1 MFTGIIESIAKVED
15 IKNDKGNLQITYK
28 SSIAKELKVDQSVCH
43 DGACLTIIETNGD
56 HYTVDAIA
64 ETISRTNLADL
75 KIGDG
80 VNIERSMAVNSRFD
94 GHIVQGHIDE
104 VGVCKSITEN
114 GGSWV
119 FEFEHSGKNITVE
132 KGSITVNGVS
142 LTIVKSQ
149 ETLLS
154 VAIIPYTYNNTN
166 FCELKV
172 GSKVNLEFDILGK
185 YISKLINPSNSIFL
199 FKLFIII
206 SNHLS
211 SLSLSTFRIFVK
223 Y

>member
-80 VNIERSMAVNSRFD
+80 VNIERSMAVNTRFD

-114 GGSWV
+114 GGSWI

-185 YISKLINPSNSIFL
+185 YISKLIKNNKTL
-199 FKLFIII
+199 
-206 SNHLS
+206 
-211 SLSLSTFRIFVK
+211 
-223 Y
+223 

>member
-154 VAIIPYTYNNTN
+154 VAIIPYTFNNTN

-185 YISKLINPSNSIFL
+185 YISKLIKNN
-199 FKLFIII
+199 KT
-206 SNHLS
+206 H
-211 SLSLSTFRIFVK
+211 
-223 Y
+223 

>member
-15 IKNDKGNLQITYK
+15 IKNVKGNLQITYK

-114 GGSWV
+114 GGSWI

-185 YISKLINPSNSIFL
+185 YISKLIKNNKTL
-199 FKLFIII
+199 
-206 SNHLS
+206 
-211 SLSLSTFRIFVK
+211 
-223 Y
+223 

>member
-64 ETISRTNLADL
+64 ETISRTNLEDL

-104 VGVCKSITEN
+104 VGVCKSISETR
-114 GGSWV
+114 GSWV

-185 YISKLINPSNSIFL
+185 YISKLIKNN
-199 FKLFIII
+199 KT
-206 SNHLS
+206 H
-211 SLSLSTFRIFVK
+211 
-223 Y
+223 

>member
-43 DGACLTIIETNGD
+43 DGACLTIVETNGD

-104 VGVCKSITEN
+104 VGVCKSISEN
-114 GGSWV
+114 RGSWV

-185 YISKLINPSNSIFL
+185 YISKLIKNN
-199 FKLFIII
+199 KT
-206 SNHLS
+206 H
-211 SLSLSTFRIFVK
+211 
-223 Y
+223 

>member
-104 VGVCKSITEN
+104 VGVCKSISEN

-185 YISKLINPSNSIFL
+185 YISKLIKNN
-199 FKLFIII
+199 KT
-206 SNHLS
+206 H
-211 SLSLSTFRIFVK
+211 
-223 Y
+223 

>member
-43 DGACLTIIETNGD
+43 DGACLTIIETSGD

-104 VGVCKSITEN
+104 VGVCKSISEN

-185 YISKLINPSNSIFL
+185 YISKLIKNN
-199 FKLFIII
+199 KT
-206 SNHLS
+206 H
-211 SLSLSTFRIFVK
+211 
-223 Y
+223 

>member
-28 SSIAKELKVDQSVCH
+28 SSVAKELKVDQSVCH
-43 DGACLTIIETNGD
+43 DGACLTIVETNGD
-56 HYTVDAIA
+56 YYTVDAIA

-75 KIGDG
+75 KIGDS
-80 VNIERSMAVNSRFD
+80 VNIERSMAANSRFD
-94 GHIVQGHIDE
+94 GHVVQGHIDE

-185 YISKLINPSNSIFL
+185 YISKLIKNNKIL
-199 FKLFIII
+199 
-206 SNHLS
+206 
-211 SLSLSTFRIFVK
+211 
-223 Y
+223 

>member
-1 MFTGIIESIAKVED
+1 MNIMFTGIIESIAKVED

-114 GGSWV
+114 GGSWI

-154 VAIIPYTYNNTN
+154 VAIIPYTYYNTN
-166 FCELKV
+166 FCALKA

-185 YISKLINPSNSIFL
+185 YISKLIKNNKTL
-199 FKLFIII
+199 
-206 SNHLS
+206 
-211 SLSLSTFRIFVK
+211 
-223 Y
+223 

>member
-1 MFTGIIESIAKVED
+1 MFTGIIESISKVED

-114 GGSWV
+114 GGSWI

-185 YISKLINPSNSIFL
+185 YISKLIKNNKTL
-199 FKLFIII
+199 
-206 SNHLS
+206 
-211 SLSLSTFRIFVK
+211 
-223 Y
+223 

>member
-56 HYTVDAIA
+56 YYTVDAIA

-104 VGVCKSITEN
+104 VGVCKSISEN
-114 GGSWV
+114 RGSWV

-149 ETLLS
+149 ATLLS

-185 YISKLINPSNSIFL
+185 YISKLIKNNKTL
-199 FKLFIII
+199 
-206 SNHLS
+206 
-211 SLSLSTFRIFVK
+211 
-223 Y
+223 

>member
-185 YISKLINPSNSIFL
+185 YISKLIKNNKP
-199 FKLFIII
+199 
-206 SNHLS
+206 H
-211 SLSLSTFRIFVK
+211 
-223 Y
+223 

>member
-114 GGSWV
+114 GGSWI

-185 YISKLINPSNSIFL
+185 YISKLIKNNKTL
-199 FKLFIII
+199 
-206 SNHLS
+206 
-211 SLSLSTFRIFVK
+211 

>member
-43 DGACLTIIETNGD
+43 DGACLTIIETNGN

-185 YISKLINPSNSIFL
+185 YISKLIKNNKIL
-199 FKLFIII
+199 
-206 SNHLS
+206 
-211 SLSLSTFRIFVK
+211 
-223 Y
+223 

>member
-28 SSIAKELKVDQSVCH
+28 ASIAKELKVDQSVCH

-114 GGSWV
+114 GGSWI

-185 YISKLINPSNSIFL
+185 YISKLIKNNKTL
-199 FKLFIII
+199 
-206 SNHLS
+206 
-211 SLSLSTFRIFVK
+211 
-223 Y
+223 

>member
-104 VGVCKSITEN
+104 VGVCKSISEN
-114 GGSWV
+114 RGSWV

-132 KGSITVNGVS
+132 KGSITINGVS

-172 GSKVNLEFDILGK
+172 GSKVNLEVDILGK
-185 YISKLINPSNSIFL
+185 YISKLIKNNKIL
-199 FKLFIII
+199 
-206 SNHLS
+206 
-211 SLSLSTFRIFVK
+211 
-223 Y
+223 

>member
-94 GHIVQGHIDE
+94 GHIVQGHVDE
-104 VGVCKSITEN
+104 VAVCTQVSETD
-114 GGSWV
+114 GSWKYV
-119 FEFEHSGKNITVE
+119 FKHSKNNITVE
-132 KGSITVNGVS
+132 KGSITINGVS
-142 LTIVKSQ
+142 LTVVDSN
-149 ETLLS
+149 ENSFS

-166 FCELKV
+166 FNQINV
-172 GSKVNLEFDILGK
+172 GTKVNLEFDIVGK
-185 YISKLINPSNSIFL
+185 YISKMIKKTN
-199 FKLFIII
+199 
-206 SNHLS
+206 
-211 SLSLSTFRIFVK
+211 
-223 Y
+223 

>member
-104 VGVCKSITEN
+104 VGVCKSISEN
-114 GGSWV
+114 RGSWV

-154 VAIIPYTYNNTN
+154 VAIIPYTFNNTN

-185 YISKLINPSNSIFL
+185 YISKLIKNN
-199 FKLFIII
+199 KT
-206 SNHLS
+206 H
-211 SLSLSTFRIFVK
+211 
-223 Y
+223 

>member
-104 VGVCKSITEN
+104 VGVCKNISEN

-185 YISKLINPSNSIFL
+185 YISKLIKNNKTL
-199 FKLFIII
+199 
-206 SNHLS
+206 
-211 SLSLSTFRIFVK
+211 
-223 Y
+223 

>member
-104 VGVCKSITEN
+104 VGVCNSISEN

-185 YISKLINPSNSIFL
+185 YISKLIKNNKTL
-199 FKLFIII
+199 
-206 SNHLS
+206 
-211 SLSLSTFRIFVK
+211 
-223 Y
+223 

>member
-114 GGSWV
+114 GGSWI

-172 GSKVNLEFDILGK
+172 DSKVNLEFDILGK
-185 YISKLINPSNSIFL
+185 YISKLIKNNKTL
-199 FKLFIII
+199 
-206 SNHLS
+206 
-211 SLSLSTFRIFVK
+211 
-223 Y
+223 

>member
-104 VGVCKSITEN
+104 VGVCKSISEN
-114 GGSWV
+114 RGSWV

-185 YISKLINPSNSIFL
+185 YISKLIKNNIT
-199 FKLFIII
+199 
-206 SNHLS
+206 H
-211 SLSLSTFRIFVK
+211 
-223 Y
+223 

>member
-1 MFTGIIESIAKVED
+1 MFTGIIESLAKVED
-15 IKNDKGNLQITYK
+15 IKKDKSNLQITYK

-43 DGACLTIIETNGD
+43 NGACLTIIKTDGD

-64 ETISRTNLADL
+64 ETISRTNLGDL
-75 KIGDG
+75 KIGDS
-80 VNIERSMAVNSRFD
+80 VNLERSMSVNSRFD

-104 VGVCKSITEN
+104 VGICKNVTEN
-114 GGSWV
+114 EGSWV

-142 LTIVKSQ
+142 LTVVGSKENIV
-149 ETLLS
+149 S
-154 VAIIPYTYNNTN
+154 VAIIPYTFNNTN

-185 YISKLINPSNSIFL
+185 YISKLIKNN
-199 FKLFIII
+199 K
-206 SNHLS
+206 
-211 SLSLSTFRIFVK
+211 TF
-223 Y
+223 

>member
-94 GHIVQGHIDE
+94 GHIVQGHVDE
-104 VGVCKSITEN
+104 VAVCTE
-114 GGSWV
+114 
-119 FEFEHSGKNITVE
+119 
-132 KGSITVNGVS
+132 VS
-142 LTIVKSQ
+142 
-149 ETLLS
+149 
-154 VAIIPYTYNNTN
+154 
-166 FCELKV
+166 
-172 GSKVNLEFDILGK
+172 
-185 YISKLINPSNSIFL
+185 
-199 FKLFIII
+199 
-206 SNHLS
+206 
-211 SLSLSTFRIFVK
+211 
-223 Y
+223 